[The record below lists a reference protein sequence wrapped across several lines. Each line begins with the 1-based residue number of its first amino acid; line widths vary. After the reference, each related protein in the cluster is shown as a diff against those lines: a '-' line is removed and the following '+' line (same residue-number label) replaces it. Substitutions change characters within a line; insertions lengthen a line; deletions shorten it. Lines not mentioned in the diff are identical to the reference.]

1 LAFNSRVKAGVIN
14 DRTIEFNGLL
24 SDGVAYSDQLERLR
38 YAVKTMKSYPQKL
51 CTGAKSLW
59 DTPKG
64 KRKVIRHLTYA
75 IRFLREKR
83 TAFAVSSLKRR
94 KRFGAGIA
102 ILAVTSTTGITNA
115 NSANYS
121 IDHLKLYAHS
131 RLLDYKEFQCFNKI
145 ITKES
150 RWSYRA
156 KNGSH
161 FGLGQMKSKHYRDLD
176 PFRQIDASLKYITN
190 RYQTPCKAW
199 AFHQQRNY
207 Y

>member
-1 LAFNSRVKAGVIN
+1 MN
-14 DRTIEFNGLL
+14 
-24 SDGVAYSDQLERLR
+24 
-38 YAVKTMKSYPQKL
+38 SYPQKL
-51 CTGAKSLW
+51 STSAKSLW
-59 DTPKG
+59 DTPKTM
-64 KRKVIRHLTYA
+64 REVIQSLTYA

-83 TAFAVSSLKRR
+83 TASAVSSLKRR

-102 ILAVTSTTGITNA
+102 ILAVTSTTGIQNA

-131 RLLDYKEFQCFNKI
+131 RIINYEQFQCFHKI

-161 FGLGQMKSKHYRDLD
+161 FGLGQMRSTWYRDLD
-176 PFRQIDASLKYITN
+176 PYRQIDATLGYITK

-199 AFHQQRNY
+199 AFHQKRNWY
-207 Y
+207 